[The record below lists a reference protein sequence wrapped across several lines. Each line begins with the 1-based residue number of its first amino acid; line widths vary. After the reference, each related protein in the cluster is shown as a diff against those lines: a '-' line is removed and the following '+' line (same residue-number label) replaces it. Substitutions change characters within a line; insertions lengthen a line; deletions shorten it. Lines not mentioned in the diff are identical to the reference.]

1 LNFCKKSE
9 ERWAKKRSQ
18 GKGGWKLQGC
28 HDGFVEH
35 DGFKSALLTGRGQG
49 LMKINAHKTKR
60 HVNAPAGQYREKK
73 QRVGALN

>member
-1 LNFCKKSE
+1 LDFCEKSE
-9 ERWAKKRSQ
+9 ERWARKRSQ

-49 LMKINAHKTKR
+49 LIKIKAHKTKR
-60 HVNAPAGQYREKK
+60 LHLQGNIERRSNGS
-73 QRVGALN
+73 AL